1 MRRIAGLVLA
11 LLGAF
16 LVTAA
21 IVALILA
28 PGVKKTPLDVD
39 STTYVTGNGGKL
51 DTATG
56 ELRDEPVAAKSVTKS
71 DSEASSDE
79 TVVFAS
85 YSCVVYGTGPEVP
98 CIENPDDQRT
108 ITISQDVF
116 ATDRVTALAVPTEL
130 ESVPHE
136 GLINK
141 WPFDAEQKTYP
152 YWDGVTQQAVDAVF
166 DRTETIRGLET
177 YVYTVNIDDAPI
189 EIAEGVPGTYTDAK
203 EIAVD
208 PVTGSIIRQTESQ
221 QRFLENGDPA
231 LDLDIAFTEE
241 QVAKNV
247 RDAADSG
254 SSLGLISSTV
264 PLFGFLLGVPLLLGG
279 LFLLRSGSRRRES

>member
-1 MRRIAGLVLA
+1 MRRIAGVVLA

-21 IVALILA
+21 IAALILA

-39 STTYVTGNGGKL
+39 STTVLSGSGGKL

-56 ELRDEPVAAKSVTKS
+56 ELRDDPVMAKSVTKA
-71 DSEASSDE
+71 DAEASSDE
-79 TVVFAS
+79 VVVFTN
-85 YSCVVYGTGPEVP
+85 YTCVVYGTGSEVP
-98 CIENPDDQRT
+98 CIADGEDDRT
-108 ITISQDVF
+108 ITISQDIF
-116 ATDRVTALAVPTEL
+116 ATDRETAEAVPTEL
-130 ESVPHE
+130 EPVAHE

-141 WPFDAEQKTYP
+141 WPFDAQQQTYP

-177 YVYTVNIDDAPI
+177 YVYKVEITDAPI
-189 EIAEGVPGTYTDAK
+189 EIAEGVPGTYDDSK

-231 LDLDIAFTEE
+231 LDLQLAFTEE
-241 QVAKNV
+241 QVAANV

-254 SSLGLISSTV
+254 SSLDLLSSTV

-279 LFLLRSGSRRRES
+279 LFLLRSGARRREE